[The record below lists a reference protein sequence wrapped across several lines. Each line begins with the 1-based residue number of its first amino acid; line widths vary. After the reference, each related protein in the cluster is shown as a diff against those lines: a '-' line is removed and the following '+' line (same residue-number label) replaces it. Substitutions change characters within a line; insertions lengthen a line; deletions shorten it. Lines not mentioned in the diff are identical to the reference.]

1 MANLKAIISKNVG
14 TSLTTAYTNSTGQ
27 DAALKAFNVNHIG
40 DSTAPIFTEAGVGS
54 TSGFLGNAISFV
66 DNSGQGYNIPYCVK
80 LSEDK
85 LLLLYSNNYVYNTSD
100 FTGEAQVVEWDG
112 SKYINYPSARLNFN
126 INYIGANNTNPEG
139 LGIHAVALSSS
150 KVAVVT
156 NGGLYVLTI
165 TNNVVDATIQSL
177 VLSSVFNTSSHNAI
191 KIQPVPG
198 NTNKVVLYG
207 YPAGS
212 TTSLIA
218 SAFNVPTGS
227 APTQAGSAQTV
238 FTGVPGANYAF
249 DFCLHRRIDPTY
261 FFAGF
266 TAAGTLSG
274 SILTFN
280 DATNAWTVAAASSA
294 IYSGADTS
302 NPVIT
307 VPLSTDGSS
316 SYNTVVVTG
325 VGAGAVQLRP
335 FLQTSG
341 TSINSSFGSGIN
353 LTSSIASGSRSLYWY
368 NLGNRKA
375 IIGSL
380 ANGVIGVDD
389 SGTLTSLMPITPFD
403 VGSLATLIL
412 PFSSRPLYFY
422 TPASADFANL
432 LGRTGLTATGFGSV
446 ATTGNYIAYG
456 TPNGKAYAW
465 SSSANCWFAV
475 QGETLY
481 ALDVNGN
488 ILAERKLNIAS
499 SLTQKVT
506 AKAIAIAPNGNIGI
520 ASDAY
525 LVAQDNTASLNGNMA
540 TGTPFAR
547 FTYVSTPSGITSPTQ
562 ITSASAP
569 SSTFSTASSQPRKV
583 GDLIIAEDSA
593 GVYHLV
599 ISGLGWSTN
608 PFIGVYAATISA
620 PTTAVNNQ
628 TRGVGAAT
636 AVQAA
641 YTNSNLFVTSPFV
654 TGSVGTSFI
663 HVGAT
668 FADPSQMTGYLSYT
682 TTPAQTNN
690 LGSIFTQTALSTSA
704 SDPYVPCV
712 SRTQNGMSAI
722 MGGSFSANSLYL
734 WTSFNRTAVA
744 SAYTISSMTN
754 SLKPEVLSAQN
765 ITIVCNGASATT
777 AITPF
782 FQLWGRTSTAPFA
795 SGNGTATSFA
805 PLNIGLSPTQYQLS
819 VNGNGVNVTYS
830 SPGSVNT
837 QFYMAINNGTDDFYA
852 TGTSGSTIVAGNNY
866 RSEDVYYV
874 PAGGSVKIQANA
886 PRQLDVMLEV
896 LEQ

>member
-40 DSTAPIFTEAGVGS
+40 DSTAPIYTDSGAGV
-54 TSGFLGNAISFV
+54 TYGFLGNAISFA
-66 DNSGQGYNIPYCVK
+66 DNAGNGYNIPYCVK
-80 LSEDK
+80 LGEDK
-85 LLLLYSNNYVYNTSD
+85 LLLLYSTNYVYNPND
-100 FTGEAQVVEWDG
+100 FTAEAQVVEWDG
-112 SKYINYPSARLNFN
+112 AKYINYPSARLNFN
-126 INYIGANNTNPEG
+126 MNLIGANNTNPEG

-156 NGGLYVLTI
+156 LGGLYVLTI
-165 TNNVVDATIQSL
+165 TNNVVDTSIQSL

-207 YPAGS
+207 WPAGA
-212 TTSLIA
+212 TTSLTA

-238 FTGVPGANYAF
+238 FTGVPAGNYAF

-266 TAAGTLSG
+266 TAASTISG

-280 DATNAWTVAAASSA
+280 DATNVWTVAAATATINAAS
-294 IYSGADTS
+294 ADT
-302 NPVIT
+302 NTPVIT

-325 VGAGAVQLRP
+325 SASSVALLRP
-335 FLQTSG
+335 YLQTSG
-341 TSINSSFGSGIN
+341 TSISSTAGTTLSLN
-353 LTSSIASGSRSLYWY
+353 NSIASSSRSLYWY

-380 ANGVIGVDD
+380 ANGVLGVDD
-389 SGTLTSLMPITPFD
+389 SGTLTSLMPITPQD
-403 VGSLATLIL
+403 ANLVTLIL

-422 TPASADFANL
+422 TPNTADFANL
-432 LGRTGLTATGFGSV
+432 IGRTGLTATGFGSV

-456 TPNGKAYAW
+456 HPNGKAYAW

-525 LVAQDNTASLNGNMA
+525 LVALDSTASLNNNVS
-540 TGTPFAR
+540 TGTPFAI
-547 FTYVSTPSGITSPTQ
+547 FTYVSTASGITSPSQ
-562 ITSASAP
+562 ITSATVTNT
-569 SSTFSTASSQPRKV
+569 TFTGASNCPRKV
-583 GDLIIAEDSA
+583 GDLLILSDSS

-599 ISGLGWSTN
+599 MTGLRWSTN
-608 PFIGVYAATISA
+608 TSIVYYVATVA
-620 PTTAVNNQ
+620 TPNTAVSSVA
-628 TRGVGAAT
+628 GT
-636 AVQAA
+636 ALTTPPNAA
-641 YTNSNLFVTSPFV
+641 YMNSSLFVTSPTVSGSSSANV
-654 TGSVGTSFI
+654 T

-668 FADPSQMTGYLSYT
+668 FAASASVTGYLSYT
-682 TTPAQTNN
+682 TAPQSYTNPT
-690 LGSIFTQTALSTSA
+690 LIWTQTGLSTSA
-704 SDPYVPCV
+704 NDPYVPCV
-712 SRTQNGMSAI
+712 SRTQSGMSAI
-722 MGGSFSANSLYL
+722 MGGSLSANSLYL
-734 WTSFNRTAVA
+734 WTSFNNTAVA
-744 SAYTISSMTN
+744 SAYTISSMN
-754 SLKPEVLSAQN
+754 NALKPEVMSAQN
-765 ITIVCNGASATT
+765 MTIICNGASATT

-782 FQLWGRTSTAPFA
+782 FQLWGRTSLAPYA
-795 SGNGTATSFA
+795 SGNGTATSWA

-819 VNGNGVNVTYS
+819 ANGNGVNITYS

-837 QFYMAINNGTDDFYA
+837 TFSMAVNNGTDDFYV

-874 PAGGSVKIQANA
+874 PAGGSIKIQANA